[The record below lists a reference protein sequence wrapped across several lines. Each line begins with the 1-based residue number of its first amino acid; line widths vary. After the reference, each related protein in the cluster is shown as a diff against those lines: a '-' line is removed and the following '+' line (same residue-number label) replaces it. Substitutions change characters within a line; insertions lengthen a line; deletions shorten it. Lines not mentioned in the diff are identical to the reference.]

1 MQKESVK
8 EKEFMS
14 YRENNDPN
22 DPNESQEDWGES
34 FDDMDAGDWQDHL
47 GGPDDDFF
55 EGRW

>member
-1 MQKESVK
+1 
-8 EKEFMS
+8 MS